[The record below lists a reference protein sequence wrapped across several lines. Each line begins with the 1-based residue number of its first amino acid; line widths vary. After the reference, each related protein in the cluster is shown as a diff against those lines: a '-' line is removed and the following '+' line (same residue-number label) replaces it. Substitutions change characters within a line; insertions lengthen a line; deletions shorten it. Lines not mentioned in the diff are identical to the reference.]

1 MIYCPLCDMSPLY
14 PCLPCLPITL
24 SPCLPVSLSPCL
36 PVQIYK
42 IYFLFLWSLSMCCIP
57 WDPNC
62 GLNPLRI
69 NLESLDKFYSKSL
82 RIILFFSLNID
93 IGTKNQKI
101 KSAESGPCDQIWCP
115 RGRKYSLDIYF
126 VTFIKC
132 WQIMDKSKSS
142 DSCLIYQKKYVGYIP
157 ILNIKRAIYCNS
169 VSLCLWWKHFRLLS
183 NIQ

>member
-1 MIYCPLCDMSPLY
+1 MSPLY

-24 SPCLPVSLSPCL
+24 SPCLPISLSPCSNL
-36 PVQIYK
+36 QNI
-42 IYFLFLWSLSMCCIP
+42 FLVPLISEHVLHP
-57 WDPNC
+57 LGPNC

-82 RIILFFSLNID
+82 GIILFFSLDID

-183 NIQ
+183 NMK